1 MGQGN
6 DEELKSPSEIREAIA
21 EARAEFGAHLNA
33 LTEPKLPSGGDG
45 PGDEPMQ
52 AKQTAAKT
60 TKGSK
65 TIAKSGMKTEL
76 ATKAPEKTLSKPKKK
91 STPARI
97 AKGAAVQAAH
107 ALDTMA
113 AGAVVGAV
121 KAAAQAIHE
130 KEAKGRQRPTS
141 TGKVL
146 GEIAP
151 DAAMGA
157 LAGAAQAMMPEGI
170 ETKPTKKAAKPKA
183 ARKSH

>member
-1 MGQGN
+1 
-6 DEELKSPSEIREAIA
+6 
-21 EARAEFGAHLNA
+21 
-33 LTEPKLPSGGDG
+33 
-45 PGDEPMQ
+45 MQ
-52 AKQTAAKT
+52 TKQTAAKT

-65 TIAKSGMKTEL
+65 TIAKSNTKTEL
-76 ATKAPEKTLSKPKKK
+76 APKTPKKTPSKSKK

-121 KAAAQAIHE
+121 KAAAQAINE
-130 KEAKGRQRPTS
+130 KEAKGRKSPTS
-141 TGKVL
+141 TGQVL

-157 LAGAAQAMMPEGI
+157 LAGAAQSMMPEGI
-170 ETKPTKKAAKPKA
+170 ETKPTKKVTKPKA
-183 ARKSH
+183 AKKAR

>member
-1 MGQGN
+1 MDQGN
-6 DEELKSPSEIREAIA
+6 DEEVKSPSQLREAIA

-33 LTEPKLPSGGDG
+33 LAEPKLPSGGDG

-60 TKGSK
+60 TKRSK
-65 TIAKSGMKTEL
+65 TIAKSDTKTEL
-76 ATKAPEKTLSKPKKK
+76 ATKPPKKTPSKPKK

-97 AKGAAVQAAH
+97 AKGAAVQAAR

-121 KAAAQAIHE
+121 KAAAQAINE
-130 KEAKGRQRPTS
+130 KEAKGRRSPTS